1 MCLLCT
7 DDLSF
12 GFKPYITATKPVS
25 VSAKVTPMLKALLT
39 ACGFD
44 SHDVKVKGR
53 SAIMFRMGDGE
64 AVSRLLSVS
73 SQLSYVNP
81 LRVIRV
87 WDTPKLMGSS
97 SEDVRQ
103 LKYFDPMKATDA

>member
-25 VSAKVTPMLKALLT
+25 VSAKVTPMLKALLA
-39 ACGFD
+39 ACGFG
-44 SHDVKVKGR
+44 SHDVKMKGR

-64 AVSRLLSVS
+64 ARRAGFCLCRHN
-73 SQLSYVNP
+73 Y
-81 LRVIRV
+81 R
-87 WDTPKLMGSS
+87 M
-97 SEDVRQ
+97 
-103 LKYFDPMKATDA
+103 